1 MKEVQN
7 KILGGGGT
15 YKLKNIVSFSCVTKR
30 YTKSVS
36 LFRGGII

>member
-1 MKEVQN
+1 MKSVQN
-7 KILGGGGT
+7 KILEGGT